1 VATDSQQ
8 AVRAREVTDAEV
20 TCYRDNGWVK
30 LDRLIEPE
38 VAAQLL
44 TAAQELMGETGEA
57 ALRPGIDYDTVWFN
71 DYHYPAREGR
81 EPFASLTY
89 GPDLGRDTQRFLERP
104 VAVRHYS
111 DMLAVKLPASAE
123 KGAPTKAHQDGGI
136 QFDRVGKTTFWIALN
151 EIPPERG
158 SMRFYS
164 GSHKEGPLGDRS
176 HDLFADYPYLK
187 ERYPLSPP
195 LHLQP
200 GDATVHSQ
208 LVIHEAPAN
217 TSDAPRWAYIT
228 LYFPSDAKY
237 SGRVF
242 HGLDEL
248 GLVAGEPFDHPN
260 FRTVHPAS

>member
-1 VATDSQQ
+1 MAVDGRQ
-8 AVRAREVTDAEV
+8 AVRAREVTEDEIAF
-20 TCYRDNGWVK
+20 YRENGWVK
-30 LDRLIEPE
+30 LEQLIEPE
-38 VAAQLL
+38 MAQQMLAAAQV
-44 TAAQELMGETGEA
+44 LMGEAGEA
-57 ALRPGIDYDTVWFN
+57 ALRPGIDYDTAWFN
-71 DYHYPAREGR
+71 DYHYPAREGH

-89 GPDLGRDTQRFLERP
+89 GPDLARNTQRFLERP
-104 VAVRHYS
+104 VPVRHYA
-111 DMLAVKLPASAE
+111 DMLAVKLPSSPE
-123 KGAPTKAHQDGGI
+123 KGAPTKAHQDLGI

-151 EIPPERG
+151 HIPPERG

-176 HDLFADYPYLK
+176 HDLFADYPFLK
-187 ERYPLSPP
+187 ERHPRSEPVDLK
-195 LHLQP
+195 P

-237 SGRVF
+237 SGRPF

-248 GLVAGEPFDHPN
+248 GLVAGEPFEHPN
-260 FRTVHPAS
+260 FPLVYPG

>member
-1 VATDSQQ
+1 MAVEGRQ
-8 AVRAREVTDAEV
+8 AVQAREVTEDEIAF
-20 TCYRDNGWVK
+20 YRDNGWVK
-30 LDRLIEPE
+30 LERLIEPDM
-38 VAAQLL
+38 AQQLL
-44 TAAQELMGETGEA
+44 AAAQELMGEAGEA
-57 ALRPGIDYDTVWFN
+57 ALRPGIDYDTAWFN

-89 GPDLGRDTQRFLERP
+89 GPDLARNTQRFLERP
-104 VAVRHYS
+104 IAVRHYA
-111 DMLAVKLPASAE
+111 DMLAVKLPSSPE
-123 KGAPTKAHQDGGI
+123 KGAPTKPHQDLGI

-151 EIPPERG
+151 HIPPERG

-164 GSHKEGPLGDRS
+164 GSHQAGPLGDRS
-176 HDLFADYPYLK
+176 HDLFADYPYLT
-187 ERYPLSPP
+187 ERYPRSEP
-195 LHLQP
+195 LDLKP

-237 SGRVF
+237 SGRAF

-248 GLVAGEPFDHPN
+248 GLVPGEPFEHPN
-260 FRTVHPAS
+260 FPLVYPS

>member
-1 VATDSQQ
+1 MATDSQQ

-111 DMLAVKLPASAE
+111 DMLAVKLPASAA

-217 TSDAPRWAYIT
+217 TSDAPRWAYI
-228 LYFPSDAKY
+228 
-237 SGRVF
+237 
-242 HGLDEL
+242 GL
-248 GLVAGEPFDHPN
+248 
-260 FRTVHPAS
+260 R